1 MNDYRSRYERH
12 DTHDLFIWRAQIF
25 MGETVTFI
33 RNCSGHVYS
42 GRTSIISSGKA
53 LYLALR
59 PMILELVMVF
69 VASNGDCF
77 CSVRYLGCHSL
88 CRLGDLAGAPPSALG
103 ALPGW
108 PLVE

>member
-1 MNDYRSRYERH
+1 MIVHVMRGTR
-12 DTHDLFIWRAQIF
+12 DLFIWGARLL
-25 MGETVTFI
+25 MGEIVTFI

-42 GRTSIISSGKA
+42 GRASTTSSGNA
-53 LYLALR
+53 MYPELR
-59 PMILELVMVF
+59 PTMLEHAMVF

-77 CSVRYLGCHSL
+77 CSVRYLGCHGL
-88 CRLGDLAGAPPSALG
+88 CRPGDLAGVLPSALR